1 MTTVSTSP
9 PAKLDRALLSDQAYE
24 LLRARMLSQALP
36 PGTRLVESVIAR
48 ELQVSQAPIR
58 DALRRL
64 AHEGFVLQLPRRGS
78 FVARMST
85 EEAHQ
90 GYEIRAALE
99 VVAVSHFLQRAAD
112 DSLDL
117 LDKLLGDMIAAAES
131 DDLARLIES
140 DAAFHRTVWEES
152 GVTLL
157 AKIWPM
163 VEVSMRDLTQVSN
176 RLYFGDLEQVART
189 HEPLVAAL
197 RARSDTAIDLF
208 HDHVLA
214 VWRHVE
220 EPSHRPSER
229 GRRPRHR

>member
-1 MTTVSTSP
+1 MSTSR
-9 PAKLDRALLSDQAYE
+9 AVKLDRTLLSDQAYD
-24 LLRARMLSQALP
+24 LLRGRMLSQELA

-85 EEAHQ
+85 EEAHE
-90 GYEIRAALE
+90 GYEVRAALE
-99 VVAVSHFLQRAAD
+99 KVAVSHFLRRRGA

-117 LDKLLGDMIAAAES
+117 LDKLLGDMIEAAEN

-140 DAAFHRTVWEES
+140 DASFHRTIWEES
-152 GVTLL
+152 GVALL
-157 AKIWPM
+157 AKVWPM

-176 RLYFGDLEQVART
+176 RLYFADLEQVART

-197 RARSDTAIDLF
+197 RAGSKTAVNLF
-208 HDHVLA
+208 HDHALA
-214 VWRHVE
+214 VWEHVE
-220 EPSHRPSER
+220 QPPTRPTQRRGER
-229 GRRPRHR
+229 RQQ